1 MNKDITVR
9 VGERKDIPTLLD
21 IYNYEVVHGVATLDL
36 QPRTIEEWT
45 TWFEAHNIKNHPLLV
60 AEIDGIVCGYA
71 TLSEYRSKEAYAST
85 VELSIYIDPNYRGK
99 GVAGRLMGDILK
111 IAHEDDSIHLVVS
124 VITAGN
130 EASVALH
137 NKFNFT
143 FSGTVPEVGVK
154 KGRYQD
160 TETYTLLV

>member
-1 MNKDITVR
+1 MNGLLGLKTITL
-9 VGERKDIPTLLD
+9 K
-21 IYNYEVVHGVATLDL
+21 
-36 QPRTIEEWT
+36 TIR
-45 TWFEAHNIKNHPLLV
+45 FG
-60 AEIDGIVCGYA
+60 AEIDGKVCGYA

-99 GVAGRLMGDILK
+99 GVASRLMGDILQMAK
-111 IAHEDDSIHLVVS
+111 DDESIHLVVS

-130 EASVALH
+130 EASVSLH

-143 FSGTVPEVGVK
+143 FSGTVPEVGIK
-154 KGRYQD
+154 QGRYQD